1 MPRSNKPKRRRGGDG
16 DVPPL
21 DLSRIQGGLKR
32 TEHKRSGSWWV
43 QPSGAASAQKSYS
56 CPGCT
61 APISP
66 GMAHVVVWRADHMM
80 GDDAALVDRRHWH
93 TRCWRIEP

>member
-1 MPRSNKPKRRRGGDG
+1 MPRSNRPKRRRA
-16 DVPPL
+16 VEAEIPPL
-21 DLSRIQGGLKR
+21 DLTRIQGGMKR
-32 TEHKRSGSWWV
+32 TQHKRSGAWWV

-61 APISP
+61 APISA

-80 GDDAALVDRRHWH
+80 GDDAALVERRHWH
-93 TRCWRIEP
+93 SRCWRIEP